1 MAKVLRDVPAPIIG
15 AYGQPDRIRYESD
28 DRIILPGLDCD
39 WRCEHTND
47 DGHVFVAEHDSNF
60 RRSYSHDQMKLEAGK
75 PGYRHDRHWY
85 SPRQTRVRLRAG
97 VSMMSDLPYDVRA
110 KLIWK
115 KDLIEE
121 FENLRKYAPK
131 TVTLGDEPLKRAIL
145 LADQK
150 VRLRY
155 SKLDNN
161 GKRGRAGRL
170 KTFPDPPGPKAFREW
185 MCDYVDGGRDLLALC
200 PRTYR
205 SGNREERL
213 DPEQVP
219 IVKEFARRYAA
230 PNKPSRKKCWD
241 DMKQYINKTLNPKR
255 KKRKLPPIEVPSYG
269 RLYRE
274 IEMMDHFEV
283 LAGREGIDEAKRLC
297 QSYGDGIQDVLR
309 PLQHIE
315 IDHWTVHLQTILLQS
330 GAWGKL
336 TRTARRRLLKVR
348 MHLAVAMCRRTHVIL
363 GMTLSRTAS
372 TQSII
377 RLLEMT
383 LADKKKFADAAGAV
397 TPYDI
402 YGVGE
407 HMFSDGGSPIN
418 NREVHTVLRDLGI
431 GFHCPPGGVP
441 RLRGMVERM
450 FRSIDEALLSW
461 FEGRTFS
468 DINAKGEYDAGGR
481 AGTTVDEL
489 GRMLVLFAVDCHHNK
504 PMAALGGKTPREE
517 YIRLTREHGVWGT
530 PDHDKLRNIFGYN
543 IERHLTAGGIRFL
556 NIRYRSKRLHEM
568 FLKHGNIRLTCR
580 VHPANL
586 GAISVKIGKRSW
598 LTVRTSK
605 VFHLVDAETWIG
617 AEAELRKHAKY
628 VEKEITGPLIEN
640 ALQEFDRVAQ
650 IGRKRADISDN
661 PLSREKALAA
671 EARMEVFAAYPDAEY
686 DETPEPSTDIYDT
699 STPVGNAAPARPRK
713 RPARARGRRDS
724 ASSKLRRSGAAATNS
739 KAHRPP
745 GKPSP
750 SAKKSVKKPGAP
762 RNVRRPVRTPK
773 QAQRRPGFRR
783 TFKLRD

>member
-1 MAKVLRDVPAPIIG
+1 MAKVLRDVPAPVIG
-15 AYGQPDRIRYESD
+15 AYGQPKRIRYESD
-28 DRIILPGLDCD
+28 DRIILPGFECD
-39 WRCEHTND
+39 WRCKETNG
-47 DGHVFVAEHDSNF
+47 DGHIFVAEHDPKF
-60 RRSYSHDQMKLEAGK
+60 TRAYSHEEMRVVASK

-85 SPRQTRVRLRAG
+85 SPRQTRARLRAG
-97 VSMMSDLPYDVRA
+97 VSMLSDLPYGVRMRV
-110 KLIWK
+110 IWK

-121 FENLRKYAPK
+121 VEKLRRQDPK
-131 TVTLGDEPLKRAIL
+131 TVTLGDEPLTKAIF

-185 MCDYVDGGRDLLALC
+185 MCDFVDGGRDPLALA

-205 SGNREERL
+205 SGNRDERF
-213 DPEQVP
+213 DDERAP

-230 PNKPSRKKCWD
+230 PNKPSILKCWE
-241 DMKQYINKTLNPKR
+241 DMEQYIEKTLNPER
-255 KKRKLPPIEVPSYG
+255 KKKKLPPLAVPSYG

-274 IEMMDHFEV
+274 IEMLDHFEV
-283 LAGREGIDEAKRLC
+283 LAGREGIDEAIRQC

-309 PLQHIE
+309 PLQHVE
-315 IDHWTVHLQTILLQS
+315 IDHWTVHLQTILIQS
-330 GAWGKL
+330 GAWEKL
-336 TRTARRRLLKVR
+336 TRAARRRLKTVR
-348 MHLAVAMCRRTHVIL
+348 MHLAIAMCRRTHVIL

-402 YGVGE
+402 YGVME

-418 NREVHTVLRDLGI
+418 NREVHTVLRDLQI

-450 FRSIDEALLSW
+450 FRSIDEGLLSW
-461 FEGRTFS
+461 FEGRTFA
-468 DINAKGEYDAGGR
+468 DVKAKGEYDAARR
-481 AGTTVDEL
+481 AGTTLDEL
-489 GRMLVLFAVDCHHNK
+489 GRVLVLFAVDCHHNK
-504 PMAALGGKTPREE
+504 PMAALAGRTPREE

-530 PDHDKLRNIFGYN
+530 PDHDKLRNIFGYD
-543 IERHLTAGGIRFL
+543 IKRRLTAGGIRFL

-568 FLKHGNIRLTCR
+568 FLKHGGIELTCR

-605 VFHLVDAETWIG
+605 VFHLIDAETWIG

-628 VEKEITGPLIEN
+628 VKKEITGSIITN

-671 EARMEVFAAYPDAEY
+671 EARMEVFAAYPDDEY
-686 DETPEPSTDIYDT
+686 NDTPEPSTELA
-699 STPVGNAAPARPRK
+699 PVVW
-713 RPARARGRRDS
+713 
-724 ASSKLRRSGAAATNS
+724 T
-739 KAHRPP
+739 
-745 GKPSP
+745 
-750 SAKKSVKKPGAP
+750 AP
-762 RNVRRPVRTPK
+762 RWI
-773 QAQRRPGFRR
+773 
-783 TFKLRD
+783 